1 MFLMKSKPSMLRKL
15 FLFIFFH
22 ILTGSFV
29 NAQNVAGTVLDKVT
43 GEPVEGVHVTL
54 PGYKYNTVT
63 NKEGEFNL
71 RLKAELSGKDSLYLT
86 YVGYTTA
93 KLTLSQLQKLNHT
106 VFLEIGAEE
115 LKEITLNSDRKLQP
129 KIRFK
134 KLSSLD
140 NKLYSFGSVLANGKI
155 YVAGGNQSYV
165 EDGMRREMET
175 NPSATLKD
183 VLDASSQ
190 NFSWEKYNGSLQ
202 VYDIH
207 SNTWS
212 VSKLELM
219 ERANH
224 NLNYYDDKIIISGG
238 TTVSINGKY
247 EYLAD
252 EIEIIDLQKDSVLV
266 DKANPHR
273 ALGCA
278 TFMYEDSMI
287 VMGGSSRIKR
297 NGTKEFLDKVHLY
310 NFRSGLWY
318 EMAHMPLAKE
328 TQGVIIENK
337 IFLVGGSRETA
348 LDGIESFDVTTGRW
362 KKEAELF
369 EAYAAPAVARHDK
382 TIYFFDNGK
391 IGSYHTETG
400 ELKEYKIDLKIQGAG
415 LHYANNKLYLIGGFE
430 EYKYRRRP
438 VAGCYSI
445 DLAEFD
451 LTEVARATGF

>member
-1 MFLMKSKPSMLRKL
+1 MNSKTNILRKF
-15 FLFIFFH
+15 FLLIFFH
-22 ILTGSFV
+22 LLTGSFV
-29 NAQNVAGTVLDKVT
+29 NAQNVVGTVLDKAT
-43 GEPVEGVHVTL
+43 SEPVEGVHVTL
-54 PGYKYNTVT
+54 PAYEYSTVT
-63 NKEGEFNL
+63 NKEGEFKL
-71 RLKAELSGKDSLYLT
+71 GLKAEPSGKDSLYFT
-86 YVGYTTA
+86 YVGYTTTR
-93 KLTLSQLQKLNHT
+93 LTLSQLQKMNHT
-106 VFLEIGAEE
+106 VFLEIGSEE
-115 LKEITLNSDRKLQP
+115 LKEVTLTSERKLQP

-140 NKLYSFGSVLANGKI
+140 TKLYSFGSVLANGKI

-183 VLDASSQ
+183 ILDASSQ

-202 VYDIH
+202 VYDIN

-212 VSKLELM
+212 ISKLELI

-238 TTVSINGKY
+238 TTVSANGKH

-252 EIEIIDLQKDSVLV
+252 KIEIIDLRKDSVLV

-278 TFMYEDSMI
+278 TFIYEDNMI

-297 NGTKEFLDKVHLY
+297 NGTKDFVDNVHLY
-310 NFRSGLWY
+310 DFKSGLWY
-318 EMAHMPLAKE
+318 EIGHMPVPKE
-328 TQGVIIENK
+328 TQGVVIEEK
-337 IFLVGGSRETA
+337 IFLIGGSQNA
-348 LDGIESFDVTTGRW
+348 PLNGIESFNVTSGRW

-369 EAYAAPAVARHDK
+369 EAYAAPAVAHHHE
-382 TIYFFDNGK
+382 TIYFFDDGK
-391 IGSYHTETG
+391 IGSYHTKTG
-400 ELKEYKIDLKIQGAG
+400 ELKEYKIDLKIQGAA
-415 LHYANNKLYLIGGFE
+415 LHYANNKLYIIGGFE
-430 EYKYRRRP
+430 KYKYRRRP

-451 LTEVARATGF
+451 LTEVNRASYF